1 MKVPYE
7 RLTDVDGVIDNIR
20 RLSAKTVILDVE
32 PLVAIWDTDQES
44 LVRGVAGI
52 LDRVTAEAASVQVV
66 VFATNSRRRLPA
78 TLERSVPHVIYLA
91 TAGKPLRTAPYRHL
105 AQPGVVVGDQLA
117 TDGVLA
123 WRLDFSFLHCRPHT
137 LPVPLGPR
145 IMHNLG
151 RPLRPLLFTR
161 TG

>member
-1 MKVPYE
+1 MKVSYA

-32 PLVAIWDTDQES
+32 PLVAIWDTDEES

-78 TLERSVPHVIYLA
+78 TLERSVP
-91 TAGKPLRTAPYRHL
+91 T
-105 AQPGVVVGDQLA
+105 
-117 TDGVLA
+117 
-123 WRLDFSFLHCRPHT
+123 
-137 LPVPLGPR
+137 
-145 IMHNLG
+145 
-151 RPLRPLLFTR
+151 
-161 TG
+161 